1 MTPDTCLKDF
11 FLNREMA
18 CGGQEWR
25 QRGSW
30 TGHTVVQARPAVL
43 DRISSVHR
51 AIGQVQLTFF
61 GQGKST
67 KTDKIWEH

>member
-1 MTPDTCLKDF
+1 MPEDPFEGF

-30 TGHTVVQARPAVL
+30 TGHTVVWARPAVL

-51 AIGQVQLTFF
+51 AI
-61 GQGKST
+61 
-67 KTDKIWEH
+67 E